1 MLPTSDMID
10 STGNAV
16 EKIGKSD
23 RTLFAG
29 MMIIVFLFVCFFLW
43 QSSSSMRD
51 SQTAFLSAME
61 KRDDKMIYSL
71 DRVTTAL
78 NKNTEIMIEIKT
90 RIK

>member
-1 MLPTSDMID
+1 MLITLIFVGFLVYS
-10 STGNAV
+10 SNAN
-16 EKIGKSD
+16 
-23 RTLFAG
+23 
-29 MMIIVFLFVCFFLW
+29 
-43 QSSSSMRD
+43 MRD